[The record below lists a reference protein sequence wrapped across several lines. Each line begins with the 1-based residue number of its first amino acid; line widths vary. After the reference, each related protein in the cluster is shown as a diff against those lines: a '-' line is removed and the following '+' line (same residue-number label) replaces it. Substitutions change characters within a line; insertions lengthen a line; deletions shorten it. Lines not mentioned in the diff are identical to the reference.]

1 MASFQG
7 FWPVLP
13 QINSGTGYVTRNLT
27 AADYAV
33 AVATFTEANT
43 TITEIVGYI
52 GATKPSV
59 GTIRVGLQSN
69 TNSGTGRGNPSG
81 TWLNNGTSDVYVD
94 IDATTLTINSTFT
107 ANIPDYTCA
116 RGEPIFIVVTAL
128 TTSPVWNGTLE
139 VGQHIPAAWEPSTP
153 YVLYRQAAA
162 WTAITVSA
170 QPALFYRDANRGY
183 MFPMNG
189 FWNDATSSGIGA
201 GAGRLDMAGALFTLP
216 SSICSTFKVSGV
228 VFNGRR
234 NGNDTST
241 DLIICDTS
249 GTDLQSVTFQTNYLA
264 KYGTSVMVSNY
275 VYFDDSTLATLTAG
289 TQYRVVMRSTAAAA
303 SINFYGINIPQ
314 LSDGKA
320 YIGDD
325 AEFKWTENNGT
336 DLTTGWS
343 EVNTRIP
350 GITLILADVTE
361 PSSGAL
367 LTHPG
372 MAGGM
377 RG

>member
-7 FWPVLP
+7 LWPVLP
-13 QINSGTGYVTRNLT
+13 QLNSGTGITTR
-27 AADYAV
+27 AISAVDYAV
-33 AVATFTEANT
+33 ATAVFTETAT
-43 TITEIVGYI
+43 TITELVGYV
-52 GATKPSV
+52 GATIPTT
-59 GTIRVGLQSN
+59 GTLRVGLQSN
-69 TNSGTGRGNPSG
+69 TNSGTSRGNPSG

-94 IDATTLTINSTFT
+94 ITASGLTINSTFT

-116 RGEPIFIVVTAL
+116 RGEPIFIVMVAL
-128 TTSPVWNGTLE
+128 TGWTGTLDLGQS
-139 VGQHIPAAWEPSTP
+139 VGAAWEPSTP
-153 YVLYRQAAA
+153 YILYKQAAA
-162 WTAITVSA
+162 WTAITTS
-170 QPALFYRDANRGY
+170 QFPAMWYRDANRGF

-216 SSICSTFKVSGV
+216 AAMCSTFKISGV

-275 VYFDDSTLATLTAG
+275 VYFDDSTLATLSAG
-289 TQYRVVMRSTAAAA
+289 TQYRIVMRSTAATA
-303 SINFYGINIPQ
+303 SINLYGLNIPQ
-314 LSDGKA
+314 LSDGEA
-320 YIGDD
+320 YIGED

-336 DLTTGWS
+336 NLTTGWS
-343 EVNTRIP
+343 EIDTRIP
-350 GITLILADVTE
+350 GITLILSDVTE
-361 PSSGAL
+361 PA
-367 LTHPG
+367 
-372 MAGGM
+372 AGLAVNPLG
-377 RG
+377 GFVL